1 MGDETLTKYPGL
13 YARDN
18 GAWYVRK
25 RVPVD
30 LVGVEKRASLRFSLD
45 TADRRSAIKRYP
57 FKLAEIEAYFAKLR
71 ERLRMMGPIE
81 GALALGKLERL
92 RQGQIEA
99 VVSDWWRRREAART
113 PVVEEPEEV
122 AALVAD
128 VEHDARHV
136 GTGADCE
143 VVRSVADRLLVDAGM
158 AVRPHRVGAI
168 IARVRQPDVDRGTTS
183 YRYLCELVARGLGAE
198 AALAKDHLLCRSEAP
213 YDPIFNPDANA
224 GNEGSFVND
233 RRLADLFEAYTAERT
248 ALHGEQSTEKRYG
261 FVFRIMAEV
270 LGSDKPAS
278 SLTRADCVKVLTF
291 LKRLPPNATKRF
303 PNLSLTEV
311 AELADQ
317 QSLPRLAPNSIASY
331 MQALAAVL
339 RWAEDAGWG
348 VAINMRDLI
357 GSREATVKRRGFRPE
372 ELERLF
378 ASLTPFRRSEPAKFW
393 VPALALFTGARA
405 GEICQL
411 RVEDVEEVEGVKCLN
426 LSLFDKAGRRV
437 DDKRLKTK
445 ASERYVPLHPA
456 LLDAGFE
463 AFVGSGKEGERL
475 FSALERGPDER
486 YSHGFSKWFGRHKKR
501 IGFDEPALVFH
512 SFRHGFRDACRRAE
526 INEETAQAL
535 GGWASESQAARY
547 GDRGMVP
554 VLDRAIRKLDFGGF
568 ALPRAG

>member
-1 MGDETLTKYPGL
+1 MGDETLARYPGL
-13 YARDN
+13 YARES
-18 GAWYVRK
+18 GVWYVRK

-45 TADRRSAIKRYP
+45 TADLRTAIKRYP
-57 FKLAEIEAYFAKLR
+57 FKLAEIESHFDKLR
-71 ERLRMMGPIE
+71 ERVRIMGPIA

-92 RQGQIEA
+92 RHGQIEA
-99 VVSDWWRRREAART
+99 VVSDWWRRREEARR
-113 PVVEEPEEV
+113 PVSEEPEEI
-122 AALVAD
+122 AAIVAD

-136 GTGADCE
+136 GAGADCM
-143 VVRSVADRLLVDAGM
+143 VVRSAADRLLVDAGI
-158 AVRPHRVGAI
+158 AVRPLRVGSITAK
-168 IARVRQPDVDRGTTS
+168 VPQPDVDRGSTS
-183 YRYLCELVARGLGAE
+183 YRYLCELVARGLSAE
-198 AALAKDHLLCRSEAP
+198 TALAKDHFLSRSDAP
-213 YDPIFNPDANA
+213 YDPIFNPDVST
-224 GNEGSFVND
+224 GKQGSFVND

-270 LGSDKPAS
+270 LGSDKSVS

-291 LKRLPPNATKRF
+291 LKRLPPNASKRF
-303 PNLSLTEV
+303 PDLSLTEV

-348 VAINMRDLI
+348 VAINMRDLT

-372 ELERLF
+372 ELEGLF
-378 ASLTPFRRSEPAKFW
+378 ASLTPFRQAEPAKFW

-405 GEICQL
+405 GELCQL

-426 LSLFDKAGRRV
+426 LSLFDKTGRRV
-437 DDKRLKTK
+437 EDKRLKTK

-463 AFVGSGKEGERL
+463 TFVRGGKEDERL
-475 FSALERGPDER
+475 FPALERGPDER

-554 VLDRAIRKLDFGGF
+554 VLDRAIRKLDFGSF
-568 ALPRAG
+568 TLPQAK